1 MILRFTVTG
10 YSTLQIIGNWKVY
23 NSRLKMMQISFFI
36 NTIFNEIIF
45 FVSLIPKMVYFLSV
59 LWHDAKI
66 VGIDKNGLW
75 VCFNYLYCWYQFTFS
90 WSFFFGDKM
99 KKCEQTGLFNKCFWF
114 CFKIFLYCI
123 YEAVGWIMM
132 VNVSYSVLI
141 RLVYDAYNK
150 LLIKQE

>member
-1 MILRFTVTG
+1 
-10 YSTLQIIGNWKVY
+10 
-23 NSRLKMMQISFFI
+23 
-36 NTIFNEIIF
+36 
-45 FVSLIPKMVYFLSV
+45 MVYFLSV

-75 VCFNYLYCWYQFTFS
+75 VCFNYLYCWYQSTFS

-99 KKCEQTGLFNKCFWF
+99 KKCEQTALFNKCFWF

-132 VNVSYSVLI
+132 VNVSYSNTAYYIGWLSVVYSLKD
-141 RLVYDAYNK
+141 RPLKNLLVFSSKIEDLTLFFVANLKTEGKWGKLPSFAPKPPVRKDKAYRG
-150 LLIKQE
+150 